1 MVLPCFLFGGACKSA
16 VGVDWTSTSLT
27 DKLSAAFGFSSHS

>member
-1 MVLPCFLFGGACKSA
+1 MVLSCFLFGGACKSA
-16 VGVDWTSTSLT
+16 VGVDWTST